1 VSHPPIIYRVYCF
14 DGSTMALTGDLIRA
28 SSDDEAIAKA
38 EARGV
43 GSRCEIWQGDRLVAE
58 IEGER
63 RLG

>member
-1 VSHPPIIYRVYCF
+1 MSPTPAIYRVYCF
-14 DGSTMALTGDLIRA
+14 DGSAMTLTGELIHAA
-28 SSDDEAIAKA
+28 SDEEAIARA